1 MEIDKDEDQIIWH
14 TEGLPFP
21 ISEDLV
27 MKSAAGWYIG
37 QVCKDP
43 DIGGAIVPYDRES
56 IYGTKEEARKWLAS
70 GRWPITF

>member
-1 MEIDKDEDQIIWH
+1 
-14 TEGLPFP
+14 
-21 ISEDLV
+21 

-43 DIGGAIVPYDRES
+43 DVEGAIVPYDRHS

-70 GRWPITF
+70 NRWPITF